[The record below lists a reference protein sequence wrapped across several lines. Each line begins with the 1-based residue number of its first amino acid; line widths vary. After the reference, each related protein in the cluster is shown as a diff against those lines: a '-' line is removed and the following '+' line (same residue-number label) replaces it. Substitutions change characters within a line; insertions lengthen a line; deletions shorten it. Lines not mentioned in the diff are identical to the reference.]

1 MKRLEGITIML
12 TTSWKALVGVIA
24 IASATVSQAA
34 DKSYDPEADVFE
46 QYQNAIAQAQ
56 AQNKLVLVVAGGE
69 WCHWCNVLNKF
80 VTRNDEVEAALN
92 DTFVVVKAYVGEKN
106 FNELFFSQLPQAKG
120 VPHFWVIS
128 PARDVLA
135 SQSTKPFELAQKKRL
150 GYNKDAFLQFIAQWK
165 QRNAQLQPV
174 AISPAS

>member
-1 MKRLEGITIML
+1 ML
-12 TTSWKALVGVIA
+12 TTSWKTLIGIVA
-24 IASATVSQAA
+24 IVSATVSQAA

-46 QYQNAIAQAQ
+46 QYQNAINQAQ

-80 VTRNDEVEAALN
+80 VTRNDDVEAALN

-135 SQSTKPFELAQKKRL
+135 SQSTRPFELAQKNKS
-150 GYNKDAFLQFIAQWK
+150 GYNKEAFLQFIAQWK
-165 QRNAQLQPV
+165 QRNAQLRPAV
-174 AISPAS
+174 TSPAS